1 MYVCVLVYM
10 YVRMY
15 CRCIYCRYTY
25 RQYTD
30 TVKYVCVYVWVM
42 LVGRK
47 NTFVTTGDPRHL
59 SLILPFPTVTEED
72 FGTKTRM
79 VG

>member
-1 MYVCVLVYM
+1 M
-10 YVRMY
+10 
-15 CRCIYCRYTY
+15 
-25 RQYTD
+25 
-30 TVKYVCVYVWVM
+30 CVYVWVM